1 MSNKISS
8 ADRIR
13 EKKKLFLDRERKI
26 TDAALELFLKDSI
39 DAVTV
44 SKIASRAGIGKGTV
58 YKHFL
63 TKNEILI
70 RIMLDYERNISACL
84 AAGIRKAEKGNAG
97 AAAQS
102 YFEARLAR
110 PDLDRLVQQLEGRL
124 AYAEDIAVQ
133 LEELHS
139 IRRSNEDSLS
149 QMLTKQIGAGV
160 LEDVPPHFHYLACW
174 ALAQGAVDLW
184 YNKSWSYNHED
195 TSDLMEYITNIGV
208 TMGNAGQY
216 HPVPKGTA
224 KKKKPK
230 SS

>member
-1 MSNKISS
+1 MSSKTSS

-13 EKKKLFLDRERKI
+13 EKKKLFLDREQKI
-26 TDAALELFLKDSI
+26 INAALELFLKESI

-44 SKIASRAGIGKGTV
+44 SKIASKAGIGKGTV

-63 TKNEILI
+63 TKNEILV
-70 RIMLDYERNISACL
+70 RIMLDYERNIADCL
-84 AAGIRKAEKGNAG
+84 AAGILKAEKGDPG

-102 YFEARLAR
+102 YFKARLAR

-124 AYAEDIAVQ
+124 EYAEDIADQ
-133 LEELHS
+133 LGELHG

-149 QMLTKQIGAGV
+149 HMLTKQIGAGV

-184 YNKSWSYNHED
+184 YSKSWNYRHD
-195 TSDLMEYITNIGV
+195 TADLMEFITNIGV
-208 TMGNAGQY
+208 TMGNTGQY
-216 HPVPKGTA
+216 HPVSKNTT

-230 SS
+230 TS

>member
-1 MSNKISS
+1 MSSKTSS

-13 EKKKLFLDRERKI
+13 EKKKLFLDREQKI
-26 TDAALELFLKDSI
+26 IDAALELFLKESI

-63 TKNEILI
+63 TKNEILV
-70 RIMLDYERNISACL
+70 RIMLDYERNITECL
-84 AAGIRKAEKGNAG
+84 AAGIRKAEKGDAG

-124 AYAEDIAVQ
+124 VDAEDIADQ
-133 LEELHS
+133 LKELHNT
-139 IRRSNEDSLS
+139 RRSNEDSLS
-149 QMLTKQIGAGV
+149 HMLTKQIGAGV

-184 YNKSWSYNHED
+184 YSSSWNYHHD
-195 TSDLMEYITNIGV
+195 TADLMEFITNIGV

-216 HPVPKGTA
+216 HPVSKGA
-224 KKKKPK
+224 KKKNPKP
-230 SS
+230 SQ

>member
-1 MSNKISS
+1 MSSKISS

-13 EKKKLFLDRERKI
+13 EKKKLFLDREQKI
-26 TDAALELFLKDSI
+26 IDAALELFLKESI

-44 SKIASRAGIGKGTV
+44 SKIASKAGIGKGTV

-63 TKNEILI
+63 TKNEILV
-70 RIMLDYERNISACL
+70 RIMLDYERNIADCL
-84 AAGIRKAEKGNAG
+84 AAGIRKAEKGDAP

-102 YFEARLAR
+102 YFQARLAR

-124 AYAEDIAVQ
+124 EYAEDIVEQ
-133 LEELHS
+133 LEELHK

-149 QMLTKQIGAGV
+149 HMLTKQIGAGV

-184 YNKSWSYNHED
+184 YSRSWNYRHD
-195 TSDLMEYITNIGV
+195 TADLMEFITNIGV
-208 TMGNAGQY
+208 TMGNTGQY
-216 HPVPKGTA
+216 HPVSKNAT

-230 SS
+230 TS

>member
-1 MSNKISS
+1 MSSKTSS

-13 EKKKLFLDRERKI
+13 EKKKLFLDREQKI
-26 TDAALELFLKDSI
+26 IDAALELFLKESI

-44 SKIASRAGIGKGTV
+44 SKIANKAGIGKGTV

-70 RIMLDYERNISACL
+70 RIMLDYERNIADCL
-84 AAGIRKAEKGNAG
+84 TAGIRKAEKGDAG

-102 YFEARLAR
+102 YFEARLVR

-124 AYAEDIAVQ
+124 EYAEDIAEQ
-133 LEELHS
+133 LEELHNT
-139 IRRSNEDSLS
+139 RRSNEDSLS
-149 QMLTKQIGAGV
+149 NMLTKKIGAGV

-184 YNKSWSYNHED
+184 YNKSWNYRHD
-195 TSDLMEYITNIGV
+195 TADLMEFITNIGV

-216 HPVPKGTA
+216 HPVSKGA
-224 KKKKPK
+224 RKKKKPK
-230 SS
+230 TS

>member
-1 MSNKISS
+1 MSSKTSS

-13 EKKKLFLDRERKI
+13 EKKKLFLDREQKI
-26 TDAALELFLKDSI
+26 IDAALELFLKENI

-44 SKIASRAGIGKGTV
+44 SKIASKAGIGKGTV

-63 TKNEILI
+63 TKNEILV
-70 RIMLDYERNISACL
+70 RIMLDYERNIADCL
-84 AAGIRKAEKGNAG
+84 AAGILKAEKGDAG

-102 YFEARLAR
+102 YFKARLAR

-124 AYAEDIAVQ
+124 EYAEDIVEQ
-133 LEELHS
+133 LEELHK

-149 QMLTKQIGAGV
+149 HMLTKQIGAGV

-184 YNKSWSYNHED
+184 YSRSWNYRHD
-195 TSDLMEYITNIGV
+195 TADLMEFITNIGV
-208 TMGNAGQY
+208 TMGNTGQY
-216 HPVPKGTA
+216 HPVSKNAT

-230 SS
+230 TS

>member
-1 MSNKISS
+1 MSSKISS

-13 EKKKLFLDRERKI
+13 EKKKLFLDREQKI
-26 TDAALELFLKDSI
+26 IDAALELFLKESI

-44 SKIASRAGIGKGTV
+44 SKIASKAGIGKGTV

-63 TKNEILI
+63 TKNEILV
-70 RIMLDYERNISACL
+70 RIMLDYERNIADCL
-84 AAGIRKAEKGNAG
+84 AAGILKAEKGDAG

-102 YFEARLAR
+102 YFKARLAR

-124 AYAEDIAVQ
+124 EYAEDIVEQ
-133 LEELHS
+133 LEELHK

-149 QMLTKQIGAGV
+149 NMLTKQIGAGV

-174 ALAQGAVDLW
+174 ALVQGAVDLW
-184 YNKSWSYNHED
+184 YSRSWNYRHD
-195 TSDLMEYITNIGV
+195 TADLMEFITNIGV
-208 TMGNAGQY
+208 TMGNTGQY
-216 HPVPKGTA
+216 HPVSKNTT

-230 SS
+230 TS

>member
-1 MSNKISS
+1 MSSKTSS

-13 EKKKLFLDRERKI
+13 EKKKLFLDREQKI
-26 TDAALELFLKDSI
+26 IDAALELFLKESI

-44 SKIASRAGIGKGTV
+44 SKIANKAGIGKGTV

-70 RIMLDYERNISACL
+70 RIMLDYERNIADCL
-84 AAGIRKAEKGNAG
+84 AAGIRKAEKGDAG

-124 AYAEDIAVQ
+124 EYAEDIAEQ
-133 LEELHS
+133 LEELHNT
-139 IRRSNEDSLS
+139 RRSNEDSLS
-149 QMLTKQIGAGV
+149 NMLTKKIGAGV

-184 YNKSWSYNHED
+184 YSKSWNYRHD
-195 TSDLMEYITNIGV
+195 TADLMEFITNIGV

-216 HPVPKGTA
+216 HPVSKGA
-224 KKKKPK
+224 SKKKKPK
-230 SS
+230 TS